1 MPGTGAPANNSARM
15 HPSTHVDTFTRDN
28 LPPENE
34 WPDLIFILPE
44 LDYPAKLNCVG
55 PLLDKH
61 IREGRGDKVAVRS
74 LDEQW
79 TYSEFQSRVNRIANV
94 LVEEVGI
101 VPGNRVLL
109 RFPNSPFFAACYLAV
124 LKLGAVAVP
133 TMPMLRASEL
143 RTVSD
148 KAKIKFAIC
157 DSRLDDELADIVF
170 ERLLMSDEL
179 EGLAAAANDRF
190 DAVATASDDVA
201 LIAFTSGTTGTPKGC
216 MHFHS
221 DVLSMCKTFSEQV
234 LKPRPDDI
242 FIGSP
247 PLAFTFG
254 LGGLLTFPLYAG
266 ASTVLLENPAPPML
280 AEAVLATGATI
291 CFTAPTAYKIL
302 LGDDYLN
309 SLSSLRIAVSA
320 GEHLPKPVYLQ
331 WGDRSEAT
339 MIDGIGATEIIHI
352 FLSMTGEGDKPGSTG
367 IPVPGYELRI
377 VDESMKD
384 LPVGEEGL
392 LAVRGPTGCKYL
404 ADPRQLDYVR
414 DGWNLTGD
422 VFRRDEDGHFW
433 YVARG
438 DDMIISAGYNISGPE
453 VEEALLG
460 HASVA
465 ECAVVAAPDEK
476 RGHVPKAFVVLAA
489 GVNSS
494 EQLTKDLQDFVK
506 QKIAPYKYPR
516 AIEYI
521 DALPKTQTGKIQ
533 RFALRE

>member
-1 MPGTGAPANNSARM
+1 M
-15 HPSTHVDTFTRDN
+15 HPSAHVDTFTRDN

-34 WPDLIFILPE
+34 WPDLIFSLPE
-44 LDYPAKLNCVG
+44 LDYPAQQNCVD

-61 IREGRGDKVAVRS
+61 VREGRGDKVAIRS
-74 LDEQW
+74 LDESW
-79 TYSEFQSRVNRIANV
+79 TYAEFQGLVNRIANV
-94 LVEEVGI
+94 IINDVGI

-124 LKLGAVAVP
+124 LKMGAVAVP
-133 TMPMLRASEL
+133 TMPLLRSTEL
-143 RTVSD
+143 RTITD
-148 KAKIKFAIC
+148 KAEVRFAIC
-157 DSRLDDELADIVF
+157 DSRLADELADISF
-170 ERLLMSDEL
+170 ERALLSDEL
-179 EGLAAAANDRF
+179 KGLADVADESF
-190 DAVATASDDVA
+190 EAVATASDDVA
-201 LIAFTSGTTGTPKGC
+201 LIAFTSGTTGKPKGC
-216 MHFHS
+216 MHFHC

-234 LKPRPDDI
+234 LKPRPEDI

-280 AEAVLATGATI
+280 AEAVVATGATI

-302 LGDDYLN
+302 LGDAFIDQ
-309 SLSSLRIAVSA
+309 LSSLRIAVSA

-331 WGDRSEAT
+331 WGERSGAT

-377 VDESMKD
+377 VDESMNE

-404 ADPRQLDYVR
+404 ADSRQSEYAR

-465 ECAVVAAPDEK
+465 ECAVVAAPDEE

-489 GVNSS
+489 DTIASD
-494 EQLTKDLQDFVK
+494 QLTSELQNFVK
-506 QKIAPYKYPR
+506 QSIAPYKYPR
-516 AIEYI
+516 VIEYI

>member
-1 MPGTGAPANNSARM
+1 M
-15 HPSTHVDTFTRDN
+15 HPSAYADTFTRDN

-34 WPDLIFILPE
+34 WPDFVFSLPE
-44 LDYPAKLNCVG
+44 LDYPATLNCVD
-55 PLLDKH
+55 PLLDQH
-61 IREGRGDKVAVRS
+61 VREGRGDSAAVRS
-74 LDEQW
+74 LDESW
-79 TYSEFQSRVNRIANV
+79 TYSEFQSHVNRIANV
-94 LVEEVGI
+94 LVEDVGV

-109 RFPNSPFFAACYLAV
+109 RFSNSPFFAACYLAV

-133 TMPMLRASEL
+133 TMPLLRATEL
-143 RTVSD
+143 RTISD
-148 KAKIKFAIC
+148 KAKINFAIC
-157 DSRLDDELADIVF
+157 DARLTDELDDISF
-170 ERLLMSDEL
+170 ERCLMSDEL
-179 EGLAAAANDRF
+179 QGLAEAASDSFTAI
-190 DAVATASDDVA
+190 ATASDDVA
-201 LIAFTSGTTGTPKGC
+201 LIAFTSGTTGKPKGC

-221 DVLSMCKTFSEQV
+221 DVISMCRTFSEQV
-234 LKPRPDDI
+234 LKPRPEDI

-302 LGDDYLN
+302 LADDHLKQ
-309 SLSSLRIAVSA
+309 LSSLRIAVSA
-320 GEHLPKPVYLQ
+320 GEHLPKPVYLE
-331 WGDRSEAT
+331 WNKRSAAT

-352 FLSMTGEGDKPGSTG
+352 FLSMTGEGDRPGSTG
-367 IPVPGYELRI
+367 VPVPGYELRI
-377 VDESMKD
+377 VDESMNE
-384 LPVGEEGL
+384 LPDGEEGL

-404 ADPRQLDYVR
+404 ADPRQQDYVKG
-414 DGWNLTGD
+414 GWNLTGD

-465 ECAVVAAPDEK
+465 ECAVVAAADEK
-476 RGHVPKAFVVLAA
+476 RGHVPKAFVILAD
-489 GVNSS
+489 GVISS
-494 EQLTKDLQDFVK
+494 DELTAELQDFVK
-506 QKIAPYKYPR
+506 HAIAPYKYPR
-516 AIEYI
+516 VIEYI